1 MNALITGA
9 NGFIGSHLYKR
20 LKSKGHNVVGIDNL
34 SHPCGNK
41 VETKY
46 ADVRYIKELLPYFCN
61 CDIVY
66 HLAAQINV
74 DKSISDPEETI
85 ATNIIGTQNILELAR
100 RFGIKIVFA
109 STSEV
114 YGSSEC
120 EFMTEEHPLNGQS
133 PYAASKTAGDRLCYA
148 YYKTFGTNVS
158 IVRNFNTFGEYQ
170 NTDSYGGVI
179 SKFTLAALKDEPL
192 IIYGNGSQQRDY
204 MSINDAL
211 QAYEIMSET
220 PKGTICN
227 FGTGKTVN
235 VLEIANLIKDILGSK
250 STIERIEP
258 RKGEVQRLCAGIDKA
273 RSLGFNPKTDFRK
286 DLERYILWL
295 KNEISHFTN

>member
-1 MNALITGA
+1 MNILILGSA
-9 NGFIGSHLYKR
+9 GFIGSHLYKR
-20 LKSKGHNVVGIDNL
+20 LKSKGYNVIGLDNL

-46 ADVRYIKELLPYFCN
+46 ADIRYFKEILPYFAS
-61 CDIVY
+61 CDVVY

-85 ATNIIGTQNILELAR
+85 ATNIIGTQNVLECAR
-100 RFGIKIVFA
+100 RFGTKVVFA

-114 YGSSEC
+114 YGSSQS
-120 EFMTEEHPLNGQS
+120 EFMTEEHPLDGQS
-133 PYAASKTAGDRLCYA
+133 PYAASKTAGDRLCHA
-148 YYKTFGTNVS
+148 YYKTFGTNIS

-204 MSINDAL
+204 MYIDDAL
-211 QAYEIMSET
+211 QAYEIMT
-220 PKGTICN
+220 NAPAGMVCN
-227 FGTGKTVN
+227 FGTGETVTVN
-235 VLEIANLIKDILGSK
+235 DIAKTIVYILDSK
-250 STIERIEP
+250 SNIIHVEP
-258 RKGEVQRLCAGIDKA
+258 RKGEVQRLCAGIQKA
-273 RSLGFNPKTDFRK
+273 RDIGFNPKTDFPR
-286 DLERYILWL
+286 DLERYVKWL
-295 KNEISHFTN
+295 KKETSHSIN